1 MIRLSFLFT
10 LLLQLSLTAFA
21 QKPVDKIRKEL
32 LDSKSSNVLVA
43 SHRAVHH
50 ELPENSIPAIK
61 EAIRLGIDIIEID
74 VKVSKDGVPM
84 LMHDGKVD
92 RTTNGKG
99 DLETQ
104 NFDELRK
111 LRLTSNGKLTDEK
124 IPTLEEALNVA
135 KGKIL
140 IDLDLKTD
148 RINEVMEVVENT
160 KTTDITFFFDSDYTV
175 LSKVDSVSK
184 KFMIMPRV
192 HNLAM
197 ADSALNLFNP
207 EVIHIDTKTNTTEV
221 TSRIKTGKA
230 RIWINALG
238 KPDQEIGQGRAKE
251 AVDELIINGANII
264 QTDEPEKLLKYLK
277 SVGLHN

>member
-21 QKPVDKIRKEL
+21 QKPVDKIRKEF

-50 ELPENSIPAIK
+50 ELPENSLPAIK
-61 EAIRLGIDIIEID
+61 EAIRLGVDIIEID

-160 KTTDITFFFDSDYTV
+160 KTTDITFLFDSDYTV

>member
-21 QKPVDKIRKEL
+21 QKPVDKIRKEF
-32 LDSKSSNVLVA
+32 LDSHSSNVLVA

-50 ELPENSIPAIK
+50 ELPENSLPAIK
-61 EAIRLGIDIIEID
+61 EAIRLGVDIIEID

-192 HNLAM
+192 HDLAM

-264 QTDEPEKLLKYLK
+264 QTDEPERLLKYLK